1 MFDTRSGFWLLAS
14 IVITSVLANVAIIA
28 FAPNDA
34 VTHGTFATAIGAPMA
49 VILPMIGILAVT
61 GEWSQRTGLT
71 TFTLVPHR
79 GRLAA
84 LAVVVGGISAL
95 ARTLVL
101 ADPVPGLAA
110 GVLRGALG
118 WGAAGLVVV
127 AAGVSW
133 ETVTAR
139 EVGRAQRWHTS
150 GRSTSD
156 QLRLTVRGA
165 VGRFG
170 AALPAA
176 AMGGLVATGA
186 AQARADRFD
195 LFGAGGPGWAFA
207 LAALAAPLLGAAL
220 GSLIGLAAPD
230 RRSLAWGAAWVVV
243 ATVTV
248 LLVRPFSSI
257 AERASAWTPLGGL
270 WPVTDGWS
278 VSRRFALSTA
288 GGTRAASTLIS
299 NFCHRL

>member
-1 MFDTRSGFWLLAS
+1 M
-14 IVITSVLANVAIIA
+14 IA
-28 FAPNDA
+28 
-34 VTHGTFATAIGAPMA
+34 
-49 VILPMIGILAVT
+49 T
-61 GEWSQRTGLT
+61 G
-71 TFTLVPHR
+71 P
-79 GRLAA
+79 LAA
-84 LAVVVGGISAL
+84 LAVVVGGTSAL

-110 GVLRGALG
+110 GMLRGTLG
-118 WGAAGLVVV
+118 WGAVGLVVV

-150 GRSTSD
+150 GRGTPD

-165 VGRFG
+165 VGRFV
-170 AALPAA
+170 AALPASA
-176 AMGGLVATGA
+176 VGGLVATGA

-207 LAALAAPLLGAAL
+207 LAALAAPLFGAAL

-288 GGTRAASTLIS
+288 GGTRAASTLGWLFVLAVAAIRRWRTGPAR
-299 NFCHRL
+299 RL